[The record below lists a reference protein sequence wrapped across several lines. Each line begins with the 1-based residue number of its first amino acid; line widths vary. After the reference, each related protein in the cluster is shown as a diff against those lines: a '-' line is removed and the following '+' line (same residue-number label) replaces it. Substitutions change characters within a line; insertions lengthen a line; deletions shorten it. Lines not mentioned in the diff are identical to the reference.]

1 MKLTKIKQNTWIK
14 SAEKSDTHTQAFKK
28 LTKEM
33 RELGYG
39 DLNITPIHTTNPE
52 QMIGLDLILK
62 DDEGVGIDWEK
73 EILLI
78 IKTNGNKD

>member
-14 SAEKSDTHTQAFKK
+14 SAEKSDTYTQAFKK

-52 QMIGLDLILK
+52 QMIGLDLIL
-62 DDEGVGIDWEK
+62 DEGVGIDWEK

>member
-14 SAEKSDTHTQAFKK
+14 SAEKSDTYTQAFKK

-39 DLNITPIHTTNPE
+39 DLNITLIHTTNPE
-52 QMIGLDLILK
+52 QMIGLDLII
-62 DDEGVGIDWEK
+62 DEGVGIDWEK

>member
-14 SAEKSDTHTQAFKK
+14 SAEKSDTQAFKK

-39 DLNITPIHTTNPE
+39 DLNITLIHTTNPE
-52 QMIGLDLILK
+52 QMIGLDLIL
-62 DDEGVGIDWEK
+62 DEGVGIDWEK